1 MGFQDLILSFAGY
14 LAQILPR
21 TSKRA
26 LYRYEPVAK
35 LIREGLNQAAP
46 EGISE
51 VRIAAGGNKGKLM
64 LLDLKSEKDYWLGT
78 FEPELQ
84 DAILDLVNPG
94 QIIYDIGANIGF
106 ITLLFANRIGSK
118 GHIFAFEALLTNVDR
133 LKNNIKIN
141 NLGDSVTVVQA
152 AVQDRAGKTEF
163 LIGPSTGMGK
173 VAGSAGRSGV
183 KYDSS
188 ILVDGL
194 SIDDFIEVAGN
205 PSPDIVKIDVEG
217 GEVLALPGMVKLLQK
232 HRPIL
237 LIELHGNKAAQV
249 TWELLNQ
256 KQYRIC
262 KMEIDYPPVEKIQDL
277 NWKSYIAA
285 FPNE

>member
-118 GHIFAFEALLTNVDR
+118 GHIFAFEALQR
-133 LKNNIKIN
+133 
-141 NLGDSVTVVQA
+141 
-152 AVQDRAGKTEF
+152 
-163 LIGPSTGMGK
+163 
-173 VAGSAGRSGV
+173 
-183 KYDSS
+183 
-188 ILVDGL
+188 
-194 SIDDFIEVAGN
+194 
-205 PSPDIVKIDVEG
+205 
-217 GEVLALPGMVKLLQK
+217 
-232 HRPIL
+232 
-237 LIELHGNKAAQV
+237 
-249 TWELLNQ
+249 
-256 KQYRIC
+256 
-262 KMEIDYPPVEKIQDL
+262 
-277 NWKSYIAA
+277 SYICI
-285 FPNE
+285 